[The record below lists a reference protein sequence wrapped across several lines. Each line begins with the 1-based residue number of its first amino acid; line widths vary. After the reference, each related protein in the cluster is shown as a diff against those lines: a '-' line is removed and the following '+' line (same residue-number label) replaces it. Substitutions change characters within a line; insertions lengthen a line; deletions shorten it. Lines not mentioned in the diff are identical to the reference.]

1 MAAKRKPRKNGR
13 GINAKWYFCEERLPP
28 PPSTAIIVPRNY
40 SGGDLQAEQ
49 PAAL

>member
-13 GINAKWYFCEERLPP
+13 GINAKWYFCEERPRRPLYRYR
-28 PPSTAIIVPRNY
+28 IVPRHC
-40 SGGDLQAEQ
+40 SGGGLQAEQ